1 MGENVKRFIRSLFGR
16 LGILTAVRIL
26 RGNDTALKVLVCK
39 MRYARLVK
47 RARSKPKNEKIRV
60 LFIVSEI
67 AKWKEQSVYE
77 AMEHSGE
84 FEPIVGLSAWNR
96 QSGLSPAE
104 LDAVH
109 KRAEDFFDRLGDRH
123 VRTVKVVDGK
133 KVYCDLA
140 EFNPDVVY
148 YTEPWSPC
156 QGQDPWVVSKFA
168 LTVYTP
174 YFTPNYGRLEWDCHL
189 PLHRM
194 LYGYFCLNEAWGR
207 VFRRSLWCV
216 AHCAKFIP
224 AGHPGLDFL
233 LKQKDVENKDYVI
246 YAPHHS
252 FPHPKR
258 ADGEQNYSTF
268 DWNHREILEY
278 AKKHPEFNWV
288 FKPHPVLRTVLAETG
303 FMTGEETQ
311 AYYDE
316 WAKIGKVC
324 EDGAYHELFLASRL
338 MITDCGSF
346 LTEYGATGKPVIHL
360 ICEKNKMIP
369 ITLTKKVYDTYYQV
383 RNPDDLAVT
392 FRLVIENRQDP
403 NLKMRIDAVRSAGFC
418 GTDAATNIVNYLLEL
433 FGRA

>member
-1 MGENVKRFIRSLFGR
+1 MSEDAKRLVRSLLGR
-16 LGILTAVRIL
+16 LGVLRTVRIL
-26 RGNDTALKVLVCK
+26 RGNNTALKVLICK
-39 MRYARLVK
+39 FRYSRLLKCAR
-47 RARSKPKNEKIRV
+47 AKPRNEKIRV

-77 AMEHSGE
+77 AMERSGE

-104 LDAVH
+104 LDAIH
-109 KRAEDFFDRLGDRH
+109 TRAEAFFDQLGDRH
-123 VRTVKVVDGK
+123 IRTVRVVDGK
-133 KVYCDLA
+133 KVFCDLA

-156 QGQDPWVVSKFA
+156 LGQDPWVVSKFC

-207 VFRRSLWCV
+207 AFRRSLWCV
-216 AHCAKFIP
+216 VHCVKFIP

-233 LKQKDVENKDYVI
+233 LNARNVVDKGYVI

-252 FPHPKR
+252 FPHPQR
-258 ADGEQNYSTF
+258 AEHEQNYSTF
-268 DWNHREILEY
+268 DWNHQAILAY
-278 AKKHPEFNWV
+278 AKQHPEFNWV

-303 FMTGEETQ
+303 LMTEAETQ

-324 EDGAYHELFLASRL
+324 EDGAYQDLFLASRAI
-338 MITDCGSF
+338 ITDCGSF

-360 ICEKNKMIP
+360 ICAKNSMTP
-369 ITLTKKVYDTYYQV
+369 ISLTKKVYDTYYQV
-383 RNPDDLAVT
+383 HNLEEMYAT
-392 FRLVIENRQDP
+392 FKIVLEERSDP
-403 NLKMRIDAVRSAGFC
+403 NRELRLEAVQNAGFC
-418 GTDAATNIVNYLLEL
+418 GTNAAENIVNHLKGV
-433 FGRA
+433 FGR